1 MKINLYWPG
10 TNKGLPLNFL
20 RSVKAG
26 CDKSSCAVST
36 KGPCG
41 VVQNKTDFAARAVLN
56 ALGISGARSDAG
68 GGMSMGRREGFVR
81 IIAMVSKLGSF
92 ENFA

>member
-1 MKINLYWPG
+1 MINQAELSAV
-10 TNKGLPLNFL
+10 KGL
-20 RSVKAG
+20 A
-26 CDKSSCAVST
+26 A
-36 KGPCG
+36 
-41 VVQNKTDFAARAVLN
+41 VQNKTDFARAVLN
-56 ALGISGARSDAG
+56 TLGISGARSGAG